1 MHKSFVLGHIS
12 GVEMYMQHKLQF
24 VAFARLE
31 NDGNPQGPYLLG
43 DVKVHIPVWWI
54 WYMRDLDRLR
64 PIDEKVG
71 KILIFN
77 RYSGYV
83 IDFEGG

>member
-24 VAFARLE
+24 VAFVRLE
-31 NDGNPQGPYLLG
+31 NYGNPQAPDLLG
-43 DVKVHIPVWWI
+43 DVKVQIPVWWI

-64 PIDEKVG
+64 PIDKEVG
-71 KILIFN
+71 KILKSQLGLCN
-77 RYSGYV
+77 
-83 IDFEGG
+83 